1 MPKIVLTDQHDFTP
15 EQRARL
21 SSLGEVTFYDK
32 PAATPEEY
40 LERVKD
46 ANIICTG
53 TAGLKDVYADLKNV
67 YITVSFVSVAFV
79 DIDVLR
85 RNNVVLSNAPGAN
98 KHAVSEWITYMLL
111 SLSRNFLNAV
121 NRTET
126 YRKDGAFPPNTPGLT
141 NKNLTILGKGNVGQQ
156 VGRIAETLGM
166 NISFFT
172 RNDDLYES
180 VANADYVV
188 DTLSSNPSTE
198 KILDK
203 KFFGSMKQNSFFIT
217 ITRQEV
223 VDEDAMLDALDNGN
237 LAGVASDCGGI
248 LVGDTDDLHYQRLL
262 KHPKVLVTPHI
273 SYSSDMSSQRGN
285 DIMIDNVEAYINGTP
300 QNVVT

>member
-15 EQRARL
+15 EQKTRL
-21 SSLGEVTFYDK
+21 SLLGEVTFYDK
-32 PAATPEEY
+32 PAATPGEY
-40 LERVKD
+40 LDRVKGAD
-46 ANIICTG
+46 IICTG
-53 TAGLKDVYADLKNV
+53 TAGLKDVYADLHDV

-79 DIDVLR
+79 NVDVLR
-85 RNNVVLSNAPGAN
+85 KNNVILSNAPGAN
-98 KHAVSEWITYMLL
+98 KHAVSEWVTYMLL
-111 SLSRNFLNAV
+111 NLSRKFNDAV

-141 NKNLTILGKGNVGQQ
+141 GKNITILGKGNVGQQ
-156 VGRIAETLGM
+156 AGRIAKALDM
-166 NISFFT
+166 NVSYFT
-172 RNDDLYES
+172 RSDDLYES
-180 VANADYVV
+180 VANADYVL
-188 DTLSSNPSTE
+188 DTLSSNPSTK

-203 KFFGSMKQNSFFIT
+203 KFFDSMKQSSFFVT

-223 VDEDAMLDALDNGN
+223 VDEDAMIEALDNGR

-248 LVGDTDDLHYQRLL
+248 LVGDTEDPHYQRLL
-262 KHPKVLVTPHI
+262 KHQKVLVTPHI